1 MMLMSDHL
9 RFVVCTYNIWAGRRW
24 PEREDALRRF
34 LNLHEP
40 DILCVQELR
49 PETHAVIDAVLENH
63 QHVDDAF
70 EGWQRESNVY
80 WNRDLFDL
88 EEFGAEDIGMFEKAR
103 RLFWTRLRPKDGG
116 ETLFISTAH
125 YTWAGNAQE
134 KDGGVSPR
142 YAQAQKTI
150 EALNALVPEGGA
162 LIFMGDLNDDRHP
175 LRILRQGGLTD
186 SFAALGRIPP
196 PTIPAIPT
204 AKGTPQVIDWMLHRG
219 PIRPMTTEVVDF
231 YVDDIAP
238 SDHKPVITTYRVE

>member
-1 MMLMSDHL
+1 
-9 RFVVCTYNIWAGRRW
+9 
-24 PEREDALRRF
+24 LRRF

-175 LRILRQGGLTD
+175 
-186 SFAALGRIPP
+186 
-196 PTIPAIPT
+196 AIPT